1 MKPNCSNRRSWAF
14 TLVEVAVVIFMLALL
29 VAMLLPAF
37 APHHSIK
44 QTKINCVNNLKQIGL
59 AYRLWD
65 DDNGGKY
72 PMDVSVTNGG
82 TMELFQTGSTF
93 QNLAFLNYL
102 PMANQL
108 STPKFLHCPAD
119 TNGFAATN
127 SWRELNNQN
136 VSYFV
141 GLDASAENPRT
152 ILSGDDNFEINGV
165 AVKSGLLELST
176 NAPIAWTAARHKFS
190 GNILLADGS
199 VQSVTI
205 SGLTNL
211 VQQTGLATNRL
222 AIP

>member
-1 MKPNCSNRRSWAF
+1 MKPNCSNRRSQAF
-14 TLVEVAVVIFMLALL
+14 TLVEMVIVIFVLVLLA
-29 VAMLLPAF
+29 AMLLPALSK
-37 APHHSIK
+37 PKYGHHFS
-44 QTKINCVNNLKQIGL
+44 CVNNLRQIGL
-59 AYRLWD
+59 SYRIWD
-65 DDNGGKY
+65 GDNGGKY

-165 AVKSGLLELST
+165 AVKSGLLEFSSNT
-176 NAPIAWTAARHKFS
+176 PIAWSAARHKFS

-199 VQSVTI
+199 VQSVAI